1 MADSSSSKE
10 LVTGETL
17 AGMAG
22 QLLDGNWRP
31 ADLAAV
37 AAQLNALEKDTA
49 PFHRVELGEFEP
61 AVIYPPVV

>member
-1 MADSSSSKE
+1 
-10 LVTGETL
+10 
-17 AGMAG
+17 MAG